1 MSKALNELTLT
12 EALKGLR
19 ERTFSSLELTEACL
33 DSIEKQEPE
42 LHAFVTV
49 APERAREAARA
60 ADHEL
65 KDLKTDTDNR
75 KPLLGVPLSLKD
87 NFSTAGIRT
96 TASSKVLDNYVPPF
110 DSTVAA
116 RLKAS
121 GAVIIGKN
129 NMDAWAHGSST
140 ETSDFGPTHNPWDH
154 TRLPG
159 GSSGGSAAAVA
170 ADEVIAAIGS
180 ETAGSIRQPASWC
193 GVVGFKPT
201 YGRVSRYGVVA
212 MESTLDSPGPLTKT
226 VPDAALLLQ
235 CLAGYD
241 EHDATTSPLPVPD
254 YLQAIHDLDH
264 QSSPMDH
271 ALTGLRIGLPKEY
284 FLLDAQRG
292 VNELVRRAAT
302 DLEKLGAT
310 LVELSLLDPKY
321 SIADYTIIQRAGV
334 SSNLSRYDGVR
345 YGHDR
350 TTFGAEAK
358 RRVMLGTYALSSG
371 FYDAYYRRGQ
381 EVRTLLAR
389 DFARVFTEVDLILA
403 PTAPST
409 ALPIGSS
416 VDQAMFGE
424 LADVLVEASS
434 LAGLTGVNM
443 PVGLLSGLPVG
454 MQLIGNHYQETT
466 VLQAA
471 YAYEQTV
478 NWKEIKV

>member
-1 MSKALNELTLT
+1 
-12 EALKGLR
+12 
-19 ERTFSSLELTEACL
+19 
-33 DSIEKQEPE
+33 
-42 LHAFVTV
+42 
-49 APERAREAARA
+49 
-60 ADHEL
+60 
-65 KDLKTDTDNR
+65 
-75 KPLLGVPLSLKD
+75 
-87 NFSTAGIRT
+87 
-96 TASSKVLDNYVPPF
+96 
-110 DSTVAA
+110 
-116 RLKAS
+116 
-121 GAVIIGKN
+121 
-129 NMDAWAHGSST
+129 
-140 ETSDFGPTHNPWDH
+140 
-154 TRLPG
+154 
-159 GSSGGSAAAVA
+159 
-170 ADEVIAAIGS
+170 
-180 ETAGSIRQPASWC
+180 
-193 GVVGFKPT
+193 
-201 YGRVSRYGVVA
+201 
-212 MESTLDSPGPLTKT
+212 
-226 VPDAALLLQ
+226 
-235 CLAGYD
+235 
-241 EHDATTSPLPVPD
+241 
-254 YLQAIHDLDH
+254 
-264 QSSPMDH
+264 
-271 ALTGLRIGLPKEY
+271 
-284 FLLDAQRG
+284 
-292 VNELVRRAAT
+292 
-302 DLEKLGAT
+302 
-310 LVELSLLDPKY
+310 LLDPKY

>member
-1 MSKALNELTLT
+1 MTKALNQLTLT
-12 EALKGLR
+12 EAVAGLR
-19 ERTFSSLELTEACL
+19 ARSFSSLELTDACL
-33 DSIEKQEPE
+33 SEIARQEGE

-49 APERAREAARA
+49 AADTARDEAQRA
-60 ADHEL
+60 DKEL
-65 KDLKTDTDNR
+65 ADLKPETANL
-75 KPLLGVPLSLKD
+75 KPLLGVPISLKD
-87 NFSTAGIRT
+87 NFSTAGLRT
-96 TASSKVLDNYVPPF
+96 TASSKVLDNYIPPF

-116 RLKAS
+116 RLKAR
-121 GAVIIGKN
+121 GAVIVGKN

-154 TRLPG
+154 SRLPG

-212 MESTLDSPGPLTKT
+212 MESTLDSPGPLSKT
-226 VPDAALLLQ
+226 VPDAALLLN
-235 CLAGYD
+235 CLAGHD
-241 EHDATTSPLPVPD
+241 PLDATTSDTPVPD
-254 YLQAIHDLDH
+254 YVAALQAANPDLH
-264 QSSPMDH
+264 
-271 ALTGLRIGLPKEY
+271 GLKIGLPKEY
-284 FLLDAQRG
+284 FMPESQKG
-292 VNELVRRAAT
+292 INELVRQAAT
-302 DLEKLGAT
+302 KLEELGAT
-310 LVELSLLDPKY
+310 LVEVSLLDPKY

-334 SSNLSRYDGVR
+334 SSNLARYDGVR

-350 TTFGAEAK
+350 TAFGSEAK

-381 EVRTLLAR
+381 EVRTLLSR
-389 DFARVFTEVDLILA
+389 DFARVFGEVDLILA

-409 ALPIGSS
+409 ALPIGST

-424 LADVLVEASS
+424 LADLLVEASS

-454 MQLIGNHYQETT
+454 MQLIGNHYAETT
-466 VLQAA
+466 VLRAA
-471 YAYEQTV
+471 YAYEQAV
-478 NWKEIKV
+478 NWKEVKL